1 MRRWVLAA
9 GLAAVV
15 AAPIAVPAAL
25 AVPGGAHGGPGLRAG
40 AASADITPPAYDAAS
55 APDTAT
61 CVPVDGSGPFNGH
74 RAFALEEPYADLNGN
89 GVYDPPDPTNG
100 APGEPFFDCPTPTAT
115 GGIRP
120 PDGRWDGIYLGG
132 GDCCDRLASGK
143 VWDPL
148 EADALVLDNAG
159 KRIAIV
165 TVDNEGV
172 FKEIWD
178 EVRAKVAAD
187 GVHLDAVFPSSTHDE
202 SAPDTIGIT
211 GPVQTTSGV
220 DPFYVEFFVG
230 RVAGAIERA
239 AASLAPA
246 RVRYGAVR
254 PDNLIPCWSS
264 YPYVADE
271 SVRAMQVVPLHGRAH
286 AAPVATLV
294 DYGIHAEELGFADAT
309 HHDISGDWW
318 HFLRT
323 SVRSAY
329 GDAPVLSMA
338 GPVGS
343 VEMPMILS
351 GAFDPVPTAVHKF
364 SSVDGCTTVYSGP
377 PQLVEHE
384 GGYSTYTKTLGETVA
399 SWASRALETGDWSH
413 GDQLS
418 FGLQTIQAPVTNAL
432 FLAAAPACVFDYR
445 IFYVSGVPT
454 GTGMP
459 PACGAGNSIA
469 TDIGYFKV
477 GDGSFV
483 MAPGELFPVTYDHD
497 FHGPEGLAD
506 PTAGGVHGWVMAQ
519 LGGRWRF
526 VDGLG
531 GDLSGYIFP
540 ANNEVGTPSVDNPN
554 GDDVDRFNCHHVDD
568 AEASSGNEGDVVN
581 DALTSLLPPSPGDV
595 VKAGRYRYADGSLH
609 RDPTGDGILGCDA
622 ATSTF
627 ARAAGGGAVAVTVTG
642 GPTYTPGVDG
652 VQWMDLA
659 GRPQAEPDQQ
669 TRGVILGNGQR
680 VWVDVYPGP

>member
-1 MRRWVLAA
+1 R
-9 GLAAVV
+9 
-15 AAPIAVPAAL
+15 
-25 AVPGGAHGGPGLRAG
+25 
-40 AASADITPPAYDAAS
+40 AAS
-55 APDTAT
+55 
-61 CVPVDGSGPFNGH
+61 
-74 RAFALEEPYADLNGN
+74 
-89 GVYDPPDPTNG
+89 
-100 APGEPFFDCPTPTAT
+100 
-115 GGIRP
+115 
-120 PDGRWDGIYLGG
+120 
-132 GDCCDRLASGK
+132 
-143 VWDPL
+143 
-148 EADALVLDNAG
+148 
-159 KRIAIV
+159 
-165 TVDNEGV
+165 
-172 FKEIWD
+172 
-178 EVRAKVAAD
+178 
-187 GVHLDAVFPSSTHDE
+187 
-202 SAPDTIGIT
+202 
-211 GPVQTTSGV
+211 
-220 DPFYVEFFVG
+220 
-230 RVAGAIERA
+230 
-239 AASLAPA
+239 SLTPA

-264 YPYVADE
+264 YPFVADE
-271 SVRAMQVVPLHGRAH
+271 SVRAMQVVPLHGH
-286 AAPVATLV
+286 FAAPVATLV
-294 DYGIHAEELGFADAT
+294 DYGIHAEEIGFADAT

-323 SVRSAY
+323 SVRSEY

-364 SSVDGCTTVYSGP
+364 SSVDGCTTIYSGP

-399 SWASRALETGDWSH
+399 SWASRALAAGDWSH

-418 FGLQTIQAPVTNAL
+418 FGLQTIQVPVTNAL

-454 GTGMP
+454 GTGAP

-469 TDIGYFKV
+469 TDIGYFRI

-483 MAPGELFPVTYDHD
+483 MAPGELFPFTYEHD
-497 FHGPEGLAD
+497 FHGPDGLPD

-540 ANNEVGTPSVDNPN
+540 ANNEVGTPSVSNPN

-581 DALTSLLPPSPGDV
+581 DALTSLLPASLGDA
-595 VKAGRYRYADGSLH
+595 VKAGRYVYPDGSLH

-622 ATSTF
+622 ATSVF
-627 ARAAGGGAVAVTVTG
+627 ARAAGGGAVSVTVTG
-642 GPTYTPGVDG
+642 GSTYTPGVDG
-652 VQWMDLA
+652 VRWMDLA
-659 GRPQAEPDQQ
+659 AQPQTAPDQQ
-669 TRGVILGNGQR
+669 TRGVILGDGQR
-680 VWVDVYPGP
+680 IWVDVYPG